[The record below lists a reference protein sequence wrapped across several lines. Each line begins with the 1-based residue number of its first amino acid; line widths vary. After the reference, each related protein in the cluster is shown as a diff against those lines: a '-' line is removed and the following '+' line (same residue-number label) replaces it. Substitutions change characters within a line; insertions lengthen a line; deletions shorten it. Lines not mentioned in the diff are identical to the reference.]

1 MLVKAEE
8 LAKISFHAIAVGRW
22 SDLLFHY
29 HTQSMEPQFI
39 LLNEEDET
47 FRLDP
52 LP

>member
-8 LAKISFHAIAVGRW
+8 FPKISFHAIAVGRW
-22 SDLLFHY
+22 SNFLFQH

-39 LLNEEDET
+39 ILDEEDET
-47 FRLDP
+47 LRLDP

>member
-47 FRLDP
+47 FSLDP